1 MIKMRTFFF
10 ASLLFQVGCFSS
22 SFSDLSLGI
31 KDIPVSEPKLH
42 HLVFCWLK
50 DSGNREHRNR
60 IMQACEKF
68 RKIPGVLRVA
78 TGEVVLSDRAI
89 VEDSYDVGLLVVVE
103 DEEALRKY
111 LDHPIHQKAKK
122 EVLLPLVGKVLVYD
136 FKNR

>member
-1 MIKMRTFFF
+1 MIKTRTFLF

-22 SFSDLSLGI
+22 SSSLSDLSLGI

-50 DSGNREHRNR
+50 DSGNREHR
-60 IMQACEKF
+60 
-68 RKIPGVLRVA
+68 KIPEVLRVA
-78 TGEVVLSDRAI
+78 TGEVVLSDRPI

-122 EVLLPLVGKVLVYD
+122 EVLLPLVEKVLVYD